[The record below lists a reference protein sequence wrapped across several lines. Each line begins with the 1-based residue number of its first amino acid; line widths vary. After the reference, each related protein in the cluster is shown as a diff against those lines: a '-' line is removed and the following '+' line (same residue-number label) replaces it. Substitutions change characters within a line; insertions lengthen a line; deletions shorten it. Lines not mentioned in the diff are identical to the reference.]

1 MSHWEFA
8 PPLASAAL
16 LRRYKRFLADVR
28 CADGSEMTIHCPNT
42 GSMKNCADPGDTV
55 WYSTSDNAKRKY
67 PHTWE
72 LSQTAGGDFIGI
84 NTHRANG
91 LVGMAIESGVI
102 DSLKGYAQV
111 RAEVRYG
118 EENSRIDWH
127 LSGHASQQDCFVE
140 VKSVTLR
147 EVHGD
152 KQIGYFPDAVSTR
165 GQKHLRELM
174 MVVRDGQRGVL
185 LFCVQ
190 HTGIDEVRPALHID
204 PAYSALLAEAMSA
217 GVEVYAWRAS
227 ISPTRIALQD
237 QVPVSLV
244 ELSL

>member
-1 MSHWEFA
+1 MTGWVFS
-8 PPLASAAL
+8 PPLASATL
-16 LRRYKRFLADVR
+16 QRRYKRFLADVE
-28 CADGSEMTIHCPNT
+28 CADGRQMTIHCPNT
-42 GSMKNCADPGDTV
+42 GSMKNCAEPGDTV
-55 WYSTSDNAKRKY
+55 WYSTSDNARRKY

-72 LSQTAGGDFIGI
+72 LSQTPAGHFIGI
-84 NTHRANG
+84 NTQRAN
-91 LVGMAIESGVI
+91 LLAGMAIEAGTI
-102 DSLKGYAQV
+102 DALKGYARV

-127 LSGHASQQDCFVE
+127 LSGHVSQQDCYVE

-147 EVHGD
+147 EAHAGT
-152 KQIGYFPDAVSTR
+152 QIGYFPDAVSAR

-174 MVVRDGQRGVL
+174 MVVNEGMRGVL

-204 PAYSALLAEAMSA
+204 PVYSKLLGDAIDA

-227 ISPTRIALQD
+227 IAPSGLELEKQL
-237 QVPVSLV
+237 PVSLA